1 MVAVSPIRI
10 ARLAFTHNFILWMS
24 VLVSSHLFL
33 GFTLAVTILEDWKI
47 WFVVKP
53 WVLGTQKKYL
63 FFFQIYSAILN

>member
-10 ARLAFTHNFILWMS
+10 ARLAVTHNFILWMS
-24 VLVSSHLFL
+24 VLVSCYLFL

-53 WVLGTQKKYL
+53 WVLGTQKSTYFSFKSTVL
-63 FFFQIYSAILN
+63 F